1 MITQDNVREKLL
13 EKTNAMRQQNI
24 AKTIG
29 VPREIISK
37 FMNGKRDLWD
47 SSLKALND
55 YLDAHWLNPQVTHK
69 PSKSF
74 HRNSNSENEHLIW
87 KSNSNRT
94 QIN

>member
-55 YLDAHWLNPQVTHK
+55 YLNTH
-69 PSKSF
+69 
-74 HRNSNSENEHLIW
+74 
-87 KSNSNRT
+87 
-94 QIN
+94 

>member
-13 EKTNAMRQQNI
+13 EKTNAMGQQNI

-55 YLDAHWLNPQVTHK
+55 YLDTH
-69 PSKSF
+69 
-74 HRNSNSENEHLIW
+74 
-87 KSNSNRT
+87 
-94 QIN
+94 

>member
-29 VPREIISK
+29 VLREIISK

-55 YLDAHWLNPQVTHK
+55 YLDAH
-69 PSKSF
+69 
-74 HRNSNSENEHLIW
+74 
-87 KSNSNRT
+87 
-94 QIN
+94 